1 MLARKKNRCIGKK
14 QNKLNKTTSSNQN
27 VGSPFYN
34 SEFYL
39 FLVVSSPLEPRV
51 HLHLRSCSSIEWT
64 LAVDNHC
71 SIGSSMHAK
80 SRKRKQLCHVCVA
93 KKNIQIIANLQ
104 QCSLAVRICQVLV
117 FPYTTP
123 MKDYAWWWVRMMWDA
138 ECFQRVSNHH
148 CHRTFVWLQFWIL
161 ACLSIPISFR
171 LKLLGCD
178 RSIVEATSRRS
189 ITILI
194 SQIDLTFNAY
204 HCWVRYVW
212 TAICDA

>member
-80 SRKRKQLCHVCVA
+80 SRKRKQLCHVCVDMPWA
-93 KKNIQIIANLQ
+93 QKKHTNHCKLTTMLFSRPDMSSSGISLYHPDERLRLMMSANDVGCRMFSLCLKSSLPSDFCMTSILDTCMSFNSNFISSKIAGLRSFYCGGNI
-104 QCSLAVRICQVLV
+104 
-117 FPYTTP
+117 TTLNYHF
-123 MKDYAWWWVRMMWDA
+123 DFTNW
-138 ECFQRVSNHH
+138 
-148 CHRTFVWLQFWIL
+148 
-161 ACLSIPISFR
+161 
-171 LKLLGCD
+171 
-178 RSIVEATSRRS
+178 
-189 ITILI
+189 
-194 SQIDLTFNAY
+194 FN
-204 HCWVRYVW
+204 
-212 TAICDA
+212 I